1 MQYDALIKNLKKS
14 NLSFKKAR
22 GGWKN
27 EIKKFLPQTGSE
39 EELKF
44 MIDINDFQPDKF
56 CISNL
61 AFSLID
67 DEHKNDPAFDSEKS
81 RQAHKFTSEKLND
94 FFTNNRSLNDLKLN
108 PQERAMFFALL
119 ILKEEFFNKECNDRK
134 LNAKLATLVL
144 NGCLI
149 SEDYEAVKVSD
160 KELETLQKLHE
171 EQQKN
176 MELQRKEADNLA
188 LLITA
193 VASALCKTLAK
204 SAMAH
209 IPLKIA

>member
-1 MQYDALIKNLKKS
+1 MQYNALIKNLKKS

-27 EIKKFLPQTGSE
+27 EIKNFLPQTGAE

-67 DEHKNDPAFDSEKS
+67 DEHKKDPAFDEEKL
-81 RQAHKFTSEKLND
+81 RQAHKFTSE
-94 FFTNNRSLNDLKLN
+94 
-108 PQERAMFFALL
+108 
-119 ILKEEFFNKECNDRK
+119 
-134 LNAKLATLVL
+134 
-144 NGCLI
+144 
-149 SEDYEAVKVSD
+149 

-204 SAMAH
+204 TTMAH

>member
-1 MQYDALIKNLKKS
+1 
-14 NLSFKKAR
+14 
-22 GGWKN
+22 
-27 EIKKFLPQTGSE
+27 
-39 EELKF
+39 
-44 MIDINDFQPDKF
+44 
-56 CISNL
+56 
-61 AFSLID
+61 
-67 DEHKNDPAFDSEKS
+67 
-81 RQAHKFTSEKLND
+81 
-94 FFTNNRSLNDLKLN
+94 LKLN

-119 ILKEEFFNKECNDRK
+119 ILKEEFFNKDCNDRK

-176 MELQRKEADNLA
+176 IELQRKEADNLA
-188 LLITA
+188 LLITD

-204 SAMAH
+204 TTMAH